1 MSDEGKVKR
10 LLDRLRNQNKPPIVD
25 SYPTQRAK
33 PRSEFNWNDLKI
45 NLKMLLVKSIISE
58 TLYKELIIPNLTGPF
73 DKELYVRWLQSV
85 CLIPFFQESVVN
97 KQFTDSNIHS
107 TLQLRHSLF
116 HYLRAV
122 VALSRDYKWQILRSL
137 DKVEPEN
144 PKVHGIDDCYLLGE
158 SLLIAPVFVPGA
170 TQRYVYLP
178 TGQWYNFWDNH
189 LSDGGQYIAVDAPLQ
204 VLPIFVR
211 AGTLLPLEEDV
222 INPAKDHSQTLLY
235 RLYPGNQETV
245 LYEDDTRDFDKER
258 GEYRWIYITCK
269 WDDGKLV
276 ISRRIAGQYKPSY
289 THIRVEVVGLNHE
302 PLNINIDRRPAPLWF
317 FDQGILE
324 FTSDTFQIIEIVME
338 EPIDTW

>member
-1 MSDEGKVKR
+1 MPDEGKVKR
-10 LLDRLRNQNKPPIVD
+10 LLDRLRTQNKPPIVD
-25 SYPTQRAK
+25 SFPTQRAK

-45 NLKMLLVKSIISE
+45 NLKMLLVKSTISE
-58 TLYKELIIPNLTGPF
+58 ALYKELVIPSLTGPF

-97 KQFTDSNIHS
+97 KQFTDSNIHF

-122 VALSRDYKWQILRSL
+122 VALSRDYKWQIIRSL
-137 DKVEPEN
+137 DKVEPDN
-144 PKVHGIDDCYLLGE
+144 PKVHGIDDCYLLGDA
-158 SLLIAPVFVPGA
+158 LLIAPVFVSGA

-178 TGQWYNFWDNH
+178 AGQWYNYWDNH

-211 AGTLLPLEEDV
+211 AGTLLPLQPDNVKPPNVE
-222 INPAKDHSQTLLY
+222 SQTLLY

-245 LYEDDTRDFDKER
+245 LYEDNAAGFDKER
-258 GEYRWIYITCK
+258 SEYRWIYITCK

-276 ISRRIAGQYKPSY
+276 ISRRIAGQYNPSY
-289 THIRVEVVGLNHE
+289 TQIRVEVVGLEHE
-302 PLNINIDRRPAPLWF
+302 PLDITIDRRPAPLWF

-324 FTSDTFQIIEIVME
+324 FTSDTFQIIEIEME
-338 EPIDTW
+338 APIDTW